1 MDSFDSY
8 QSGHS
13 YRKILVPIDSGKPEL
28 SSKLVNHAVQIAQQE
43 NHTSRV
49 EKPTVIL
56 INVIEDV
63 KQGGAIGLQ
72 AKYGNIKLVGSF
84 VSMREENARR
94 WMSRVQQVEFKGAD
108 LKIEIVHAQGK
119 SLATVIVDYIRQNS
133 IDLVVI
139 GGGDLF
145 KVRYLLIG
153 GSVTGKVIKRCNCP
167 ILLVR

>member
-1 MDSFDSY
+1 MKSFDSY
-8 QSGHS
+8 QIGLS
-13 YRKILVPIDSGKPEL
+13 YRKILVPIDSSKPGL
-28 SSKLVNHAVQIAQQE
+28 SSKLVRRAVQIAEQE

-72 AKYGNIKLVGSF
+72 AKYGNIKLVDSF
-84 VSMREENARR
+84 VSMREESARR
-94 WMSRVQQVEFKGAD
+94 WMSRVQKEFEGAD
-108 LKIEIVHAQGK
+108 LKSEIVHARGK
-119 SLATVIVDYIRQNS
+119 SLATVIVDYINQNS
-133 IDLVVI
+133 IALVVI

-145 KVRYLLIG
+145 KVRYLLVG
-153 GSVTGKVIKRCNCP
+153 GSVTGKVIKRCKCP